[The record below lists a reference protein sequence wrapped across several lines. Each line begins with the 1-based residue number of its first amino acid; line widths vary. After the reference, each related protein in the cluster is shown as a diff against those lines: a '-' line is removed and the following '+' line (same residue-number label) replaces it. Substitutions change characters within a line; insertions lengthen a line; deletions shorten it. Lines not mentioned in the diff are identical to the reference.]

1 MKHGTVEFALFGVA
15 FLALQFWWVRMTIK
29 NGSDE
34 SAMDTHKETLAK
46 QKKRLEKLLK
56 R

>member
-1 MKHGTVEFALFGVA
+1 MKQGTLELALFGVA
-15 FLALQFWWVRMTIK
+15 FLALQFWWIRMTIK
-29 NGSDE
+29 NENAE
-34 SAMDTHKETLAK
+34 SVIDINKDILTK